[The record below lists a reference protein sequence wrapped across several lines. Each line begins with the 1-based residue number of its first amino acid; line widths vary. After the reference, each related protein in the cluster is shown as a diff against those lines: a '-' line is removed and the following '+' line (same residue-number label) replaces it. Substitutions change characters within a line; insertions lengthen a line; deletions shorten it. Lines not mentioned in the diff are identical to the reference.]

1 MHPHLK
7 SLLDL
12 HEVNLQRQRLI
23 KGREGRES
31 TIAEAQRAYAAAQQ
45 LADEAATK
53 AGNMDA
59 LIRQY
64 TADVERCESRIAE
77 LRAQQMTAKTNKEYL
92 TIINGIE
99 ESKAEMNL
107 RRQSLSGLNEQVGA
121 LQAEAEQL
129 QARADERKAKLAETR
144 AELAG
149 ADEQAESEAEL
160 QRIYDEKKQAVD
172 PAFLEHYERLIVANH
187 PMPLMRVDPTRRATP
202 LGNVISHNHLEQ
214 VRLGNLVKEATNN
227 AILYVDE

>member
-23 KGREGRES
+23 KDRVSRES
-31 TIAEAQRAYAAAQQ
+31 TIAEAQRAYEAAQQ

-64 TADVERCESRIAE
+64 TADVERCESRIGE

-99 ESKAEMNL
+99 ESKAEMRL
-107 RRQSLSGLNEQVGA
+107 RQQSLTGLTEQVGA
-121 LQAEAEQL
+121 LQAEAERL
-129 QARADERKAKLAETR
+129 QTHAEELKAKVAETS

-149 ADEQAESEAEL
+149 ADEQADSEVEL

-172 PAFLEHYERLIVANH
+172 PAFLEHYERLIAANH